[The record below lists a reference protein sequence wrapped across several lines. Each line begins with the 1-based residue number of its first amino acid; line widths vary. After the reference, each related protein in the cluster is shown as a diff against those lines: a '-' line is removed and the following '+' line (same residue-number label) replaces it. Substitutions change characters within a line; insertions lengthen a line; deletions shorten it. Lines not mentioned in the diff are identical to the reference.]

1 METVILECGHSA
13 NATDG
18 NGQPACAIHSTA
30 QGGTTPVRTAP
41 DLTARQARC
50 SCGSTAN
57 SSTGLAFFEYL
68 GDGSRDATE
77 LCLNCGSGYVTH
89 LEVNP
94 STGRAGHKFGVCEFT
109 PKGDVGYDRY
119 YCGCRG
125 WD

>member
-1 METVILECGHSA
+1 MQAIILECGHSA

-18 NGQPACAIHSTA
+18 KGNPACAIHSTA
-30 QGGTTPVRTAP
+30 QGGTTPVKTAP

-50 SCGSTAN
+50 SCGATAN
-57 SSTGLAFFEYL
+57 SSMGLAFFEYL

-77 LCLNCGSGYVTH
+77 LCRNCGSGYVTH
-89 LEVNP
+89 LELNT
-94 STGRAGHKFGVCEFT
+94 STGRPGHKFGVCEFT